1 MEELI
6 SFIISAVNLFII
18 CFIAG
23 YFASDM
29 ISGMLAKRKNAIVE
43 SIDGARAHKESAKE
57 THTMYAKK
65 IADFPKEREAI
76 LEKAKEKAAY
86 RQAELMA
93 DAGAEADR
101 IVARA
106 EKEAELK
113 MAKVRDDIKKDM
125 ITYAHATAMKL
136 IAENMDEKKQAQLIE
151 DTLNEMGESTWQS

>member
-1 MEELI
+1 MLYRRI
-6 SFIISAVNLFII
+6 F
-18 CFIAG
+18 CFG
-23 YFASDM
+23 YDFRHARQEKKS
-29 ISGMLAKRKNAIVE
+29 IVE

>member
-29 ISGMLAKRKNAIVE
+29 ISNMLAKRKASIAE
-43 SIDGARAHKESAKE
+43 SIDGAKESRDSAKQ
-57 THTMYAKK
+57 THTMYAEK
-65 IADFPKEREAI
+65 IADFSKEREAI
-76 LEKAKEKAAY
+76 LDGARQKAAK
-86 RQAELMA
+86 REAELMN
-93 DAGAEADR
+93 DARAEADR

-106 EKEAELK
+106 EKEAGLK
-113 MAKVRDDIKKDM
+113 MAKVRDDLKKDM
-125 ITYAHATAMKL
+125 ITYAHITAAKL
-136 IAENMDEKKQAQLIE
+136 IAENMDEEKQAQLIE